1 MKFNMNK
8 QITVKGK
15 SKETVKVTDKDDS
28 KFTHLNF
35 HMLLL
40 WWK

>member
-28 KFTHLNF
+28 KVYPSELSYA
-35 HMLLL
+35 LL